1 MLVIENKLNPN
12 STIDRFAIKSRMNAI
27 FYFVI
32 ILLITQLF
40 VSNSLSVYGQAPSD
54 TDALI
59 LMVNIERIQAQLW
72 LTEQSLNNGNP
83 EMAFAHAFIPH
94 STTFPA
100 IKEHLV
106 ATVGEQSAGQLE
118 SLLTDLPLTR
128 KQRKV

>member
-1 MLVIENKLNPN
+1 
-12 STIDRFAIKSRMNAI
+12 MNAI
-27 FYFVI
+27 FYFVT

-94 STTFPA
+94 TTTFPA
-100 IKEHLV
+100 LKEP
-106 ATVGEQSAGQLE
+106 AGSDCRRTICQSARITAYRSSSKNKNRRIL
-118 SLLTDLPLTR
+118 
-128 KQRKV
+128 